1 MPMSGSDLRAIPC
14 SRSCSG
20 YTFGDMTEATPD
32 RIAVEFSTTEA
43 KLIVAALR
51 QFEPFWPSDMDDMSR
66 AELLAGIHQGI
77 GHVVSAL
84 DPAEAPTS

>member
-1 MPMSGSDLRAIPC
+1 
-14 SRSCSG
+14 
-20 YTFGDMTEATPD
+20 MTEATSD

-66 AELLAGIHQGI
+66 AELLAGIQQGI
-77 GHVVSAL
+77 EHVVTAL
-84 DPAEAPTS
+84 DRTDAASSS

>member
-1 MPMSGSDLRAIPC
+1 MAEAPSDR
-14 SRSCSG
+14 
-20 YTFGDMTEATPD
+20 M
-32 RIAVEFSTTEA
+32 AVEFSTAEA

-66 AELLAGIHQGI
+66 AELLAGIRHGI
-77 GHVVSAL
+77 EHVVNAL